1 MPDDMTLLV
10 ATSLEQAVAELAA
23 DPAATL
29 LAGGTDLMVE
39 VNDLRRRMGK
49 VITLNRVPELRTWH
63 HDPAAR
69 LLHIGAGIT
78 WAEIGREPIS
88 TWVPCLAQA
97 ALTVGSP
104 QIRHVG
110 TLGGNLATCSPA
122 GDGLPPLAALDA
134 VVHLVSSAGSRSLP
148 FGEFMIGPKHS
159 ALQPGELITGVTVP
173 VVAGWQG
180 FSKIGARNSMVI
192 AIVSAAL
199 VVDTEHRSLRVA
211 LGASGPQIVLCP
223 DAEALVAVEADFDA
237 GRVSA
242 AVMAEFTE
250 LVRRA
255 ALPID
260 DHRST
265 ADHRRHCVGVLAGRL
280 LRSAFPHE

>member
-1 MPDDMTLLV
+1 MSVLV
-10 ATSLEQAVAELAA
+10 ATSLGQAVEELAG
-23 DPAATL
+23 DPGATL

-39 VNDLRRRMGK
+39 VNDFGRRVGK
-49 VITLNRVPELRTWH
+49 VIALNRVPELRIWH
-63 HDPAAR
+63 HDPAAG

-88 TWVPCLAQA
+88 SWVPCLAQA

-104 QIRHVG
+104 QIRNVG

-122 GDGLPPLAALDA
+122 GDGLPPLAALGA
-134 VVHLVSSAGSRSLP
+134 VVHLTSSAGPRSLP

-159 ALQPGELITGVTVP
+159 ALRPGELITGVSVP
-173 VVAGWQG
+173 VLAGWQG
-180 FSKIGARNSMVI
+180 FSKVGARNAMVI

-199 VVDTEHRSLRVA
+199 VADTEHRSLRVA
-211 LGASGPQIVLCP
+211 LGASGPEIILCP
-223 DAEALVAVEADFDA
+223 DAEALVVAEADFA
-237 GRVSA
+237 ARRVSA
-242 AVMAEFTE
+242 AVVAEFTE

-255 ALPID
+255 ARPID

-265 ADHRRHCVGVLAGRL
+265 ADHRRHSVGVLAGRL
-280 LRSAFPHE
+280 LRRAFPHE